1 MEFLLE
7 KTPRHTKHGF
17 DLDPEKD
24 PILEFMGGI
33 SHGSLTKGIDSD
45 LFGENIFID
54 ERR

>member
-33 SHGSLTKGIDSD
+33 SHGSLTKGIDSV
-45 LFGENIFID
+45 LIWRKYFY
-54 ERR
+54 R